1 VAEVRALPNPT
12 HETEDDEADA
22 VAVEAAD
29 DPPALAAA
37 EAAAEDAE
45 DRAVHAVIAALLAVA
60 MSEFASEKVV
70 EAVAEAKDVMLV
82 VRACCA
88 VWMEVRTEVVASR
101 LLLRDNN
108 AEAEPANV
116 RW

>member
-1 VAEVRALPNPT
+1 MPWAREETALAADKAVEVMEVSELPNPT
-12 HETEDDEADA
+12 HETVEEEADA

-45 DRAVHAVIAALLAVA
+45 ERAVHAVMAALLAVA

-70 EAVAEAKDVMLV
+70 EAVADAKDVMLL
-82 VRACCA
+82 VRAC
-88 VWMEVRTEVVASR
+88 
-101 LLLRDNN
+101 
-108 AEAEPANV
+108 
-116 RW
+116 